1 LTQFLMH
8 DKNVNIHFG
17 KLNIWAMKG

>member
-1 LTQFLMH
+1 MH

-17 KLNIWAMKG
+17 KLHIWAMKG